1 MTPNQRRATRILIVD
16 DHPIVRLGIRQLI
29 DAESDLEV
37 CAEAESQQAALAT
50 AKDVEPDLAIV
61 DLALAEGT
69 GLGLVQQ
76 LHESVPSLPVLVLSM
91 HDEAL
96 YAERVLRAG
105 ARGYIMKR
113 EAITGLIG
121 AIRQILS
128 GRVYVSDA
136 MGQTLLQRLG
146 RDEAT
151 PGDPLARLT
160 DREIQVLDLI
170 GQGLGTAEI
179 ARTLGVS
186 IKTIETYRS
195 NVRTKLNLKD
205 AADLIRFAATR
216 NDRL

>member
-1 MTPNQRRATRILIVD
+1 L
-16 DHPIVRLGIRQLI
+16 
-29 DAESDLEV
+29 
-37 CAEAESQQAALAT
+37 
-50 AKDVEPDLAIV
+50 
-61 DLALAEGT
+61 
-69 GLGLVQQ
+69 
-76 LHESVPSLPVLVLSM
+76 
-91 HDEAL
+91 
-96 YAERVLRAG
+96 
-105 ARGYIMKR
+105 KR

-128 GRVYVSDA
+128 GRIYVSDA

-195 NVRTKLNLKD
+195 NVRAKLDLKD
-205 AADLIRFAATR
+205 ATDLIRFAVTR
-216 NDRL
+216 NERI